1 MKRSVNVLV
10 IILGLMTSAGFADD
24 AALSG
29 DLAKIQG
36 RWTGKFGRDND
47 IVVAFEIKGN
57 EVSGHF
63 TTKDGEDV
71 KLKGEL
77 KLDESAKPHKAVDW
91 VKFTGRDGQELP
103 ANLGIYSIEGDEF
116 KVCNGGPNNPRPT
129 EFKAG
134 ENGEPPQLIVL
145 KRDKTAAADAPKGD
159 LAKFQGK
166 WSAMV
171 GPDKNIPL
179 VVVFKGNTASL
190 KLTVD
195 GEERAFEG
203 EIKLDENAKP
213 HKTIDWVKFK
223 RPNGEDAPEN
233 LGIYA
238 FDGKDLKICNGGP
251 GNERPT
257 EFKAGDDHPRLI
269 VLKKESGD

>member
-116 KVCNGGPNNPRPT
+116 KVCNGVR
-129 EFKAG
+129 E
-134 ENGEPPQLIVL
+134 V
-145 KRDKTAAADAPKGD
+145 
-159 LAKFQGK
+159 
-166 WSAMV
+166 W
-171 GPDKNIPL
+171 
-179 VVVFKGNTASL
+179 
-190 KLTVD
+190 
-195 GEERAFEG
+195 
-203 EIKLDENAKP
+203 NA
-213 HKTIDWVKFK
+213 T
-223 RPNGEDAPEN
+223 
-233 LGIYA
+233 
-238 FDGKDLKICNGGP
+238 
-251 GNERPT
+251 
-257 EFKAGDDHPRLI
+257 
-269 VLKKESGD
+269 